1 MHEERSPL
9 HVFLTSWPTV
19 VFCASIGL
27 LLAVG
32 LSFLRPLEYSSTTRI
47 LITLKTTSVDAYE
60 ATRSVESIAD
70 QLANLLSTSE
80 IYKQVFASGYSIDA
94 SYFPQNNQ
102 TKFLKAWERAV
113 DASVQRGSGLLTIT
127 AYHPTPAQAQELANA
142 VAFVFVTKG
151 WDLSSGTGVTLKVV
165 DEAVNSR
172 YPVRPNFLL
181 NGMSGLIL
189 GFLVG
194 AGYLLIEDARG
205 RGARR
210 IVHSE

>member
-1 MHEERSPL
+1 MYEESSPL
-9 HVFLTSWPTV
+9 SVLFRGWPTIL
-19 VFCASIGL
+19 FCAAAGL
-27 LLAVG
+27 LLAAG

-70 QLANLLSTSE
+70 QLANLLPTSE
-80 IYKQVFASGYSIDA
+80 IYKNVFASGYNIDT
-94 SYFPQNNQ
+94 SYFPQDNQ
-102 TKFLKAWERAV
+102 TKFARKWGKAVE
-113 DASVQRGSGLLTIT
+113 ASVQRGSGLLTIR
-127 AYHPTPAQAQELANA
+127 AYHPNPAQAQELANA

-181 NGMSGLIL
+181 NGTSGFVL

-194 AGYLLIEDARG
+194 SGYLLIEDARR
-205 RGARR
+205 RGAHRV
-210 IVHSE
+210 VHGG